1 MTIII
6 YIDINI
12 NVKNDDINT
21 EILIKHISKNF
32 LSTALII

>member
-6 YIDINI
+6 YIDIN
-12 NVKNDDINT
+12 T
-21 EILIKHISKNF
+21 EILMKPISNNF

>member
-6 YIDINI
+6 YIDIN
-12 NVKNDDINT
+12 T
-21 EILIKHISKNF
+21 EILTKPINNNF